1 MSFIDAFNLL
11 KNNYEQKEKPEDE
24 TSTYNLLKVLIS
36 QYGYDSVCDEI
47 SFYKDKNEC
56 KNKELST
63 IMREVK
69 KKISAE
75 ILCSQLFYL
84 DDSVIFSQKNSIN
97 DKKIKDKNI
106 HSIKTLDNGK
116 NNNTCKFK
124 VLKGKKNIFE

>member
-1 MSFIDAFNLL
+1 M

-69 KKISAE
+69 KKVSVE
-75 ILCSQLFYL
+75 VLCSQLFYL

-106 HSIKTLDNGK
+106 HSKKTLDNGK

>member
-69 KKISAE
+69 KKVSVE
-75 ILCSQLFYL
+75 VLCSQLFYL

-116 NNNTCKFK
+116 NNNTFKFK
-124 VLKGKKNIFE
+124 VLKGKKNTFE

>member
-69 KKISAE
+69 KKVSIE
-75 ILCSQLFYL
+75 VLCSQLFYL

>member
-1 MSFIDAFNLL
+1 MSFNDAFNLL

-69 KKISAE
+69 KKVSVE
-75 ILCSQLFYL
+75 VLCSQLFYL

-124 VLKGKKNIFE
+124 VLKDKKNIFE

>member
-106 HSIKTLDNGK
+106 HIKTLDNGK

>member
-97 DKKIKDKNI
+97 DKKIRDKNI

>member
-69 KKISAE
+69 KKVSVE

-84 DDSVIFSQKNSIN
+84 YDSVIFSQKNSIN

>member
-69 KKISAE
+69 KKVSIE
-75 ILCSQLFYL
+75 VLCSQLFYL

-106 HSIKTLDNGK
+106 HSIKSLDNGK

>member
-69 KKISAE
+69 KSFCRSSLFSI
-75 ILCSQLFYL
+75 ILFR
-84 DDSVIFSQKNSIN
+84 
-97 DKKIKDKNI
+97 
-106 HSIKTLDNGK
+106 
-116 NNNTCKFK
+116 
-124 VLKGKKNIFE
+124 

>member
-69 KKISAE
+69 KKVSVE
-75 ILCSQLFYL
+75 VLCSQLFYL

-124 VLKGKKNIFE
+124 VLKDKKNIFE

>member
-1 MSFIDAFNLL
+1 M

-69 KKISAE
+69 KKVSVE
-75 ILCSQLFYL
+75 VLCSQLFYL

>member
-11 KNNYEQKEKPEDE
+11 KNNYEQKEKPEEE

-69 KKISAE
+69 KKVSVE
-75 ILCSQLFYL
+75 VLCSQLFYL

>member
-36 QYGYDSVCDEI
+36 QYGYDSVCDEL

-69 KKISAE
+69 KKVSVE
-75 ILCSQLFYL
+75 VLCSQLFYL

>member
-69 KKISAE
+69 KKVSVE

>member
-11 KNNYEQKEKPEDE
+11 KNNYEQREKPEDE

-69 KKISAE
+69 KKVSIE
-75 ILCSQLFYL
+75 VLCSQLFYL

-124 VLKGKKNIFE
+124 VLKDKKNIFE

>member
-63 IMREVK
+63 VMREVK
-69 KKISAE
+69 KKVSIE
-75 ILCSQLFYL
+75 VLCSQLFYL

-106 HSIKTLDNGK
+106 HSIKSLDNGK

>member
-36 QYGYDSVCDEI
+36 QYGYDSVCDEL

-69 KKISAE
+69 KKVSIE
-75 ILCSQLFYL
+75 VLCSQLFYL
-84 DDSVIFSQKNSIN
+84 DDSVILSQKNSIN

>member
-1 MSFIDAFNLL
+1 M

-36 QYGYDSVCDEI
+36 QYGYDSVCDEL

-69 KKISAE
+69 KKVSIE
-75 ILCSQLFYL
+75 VLCSQLFYL
-84 DDSVIFSQKNSIN
+84 DDSVILSQKNSIN

-116 NNNTCKFK
+116 NNNICKFK

>member
-69 KKISAE
+69 KKVSVE

-84 DDSVIFSQKNSIN
+84 DDSVILSQKNSIN